1 MRKLFKKFKNIHF
14 LWIVGVICF
23 LTFYIPVEVFT
34 DYVSY
39 TPEWILPLFIF
50 GSMVPLWANE
60 FFWRACKF
68 NSPHYMM
75 FHDLYFDNKKW
86 VKQTA
91 NVWLILTRYGLWSLG
106 QYKFWV
112 ISIINL
118 ICLIYG
124 FYDLLPEEFFAF
136 VPYYI
141 SNSIWWLLIIKEFLN
156 FKFQVEE
163 GMIRYGKPK
172 KDVIRT
178 HFSPEWYEEQHRI
191 KISEDEKRL
200 KRKEI

>member
-1 MRKLFKKFKNIHF
+1 MKKLFKKFKNIHF

-23 LTFYIPVEVFT
+23 LTFYIPVAVFT

-39 TPEWILPLFIF
+39 TPEWTLPLFIF

-91 NVWLILTRYGLWSLG
+91 NVWLIITRYGWWSLK
-106 QYKFWV
+106 QPKFL
-112 ISIINL
+112 IMTLINV
-118 ICLIYG
+118 ICLTYG
-124 FYDLLPEEFFAF
+124 YIDLFPEEFFAF
-136 VPYYI
+136 TPFHTSNALWWITII
-141 SNSIWWLLIIKEFLN
+141 SEFTKFKMLVEDGHIK
-156 FKFQVEE
+156 
-163 GMIRYGKPK
+163 YGKVK
-172 KDVIRT
+172 RGETKT
-178 HFSPEWYEEQHRI
+178 HFSLEWYEERERI
-191 KISEDEKRL
+191 FQMTEER
-200 KRKEI
+200 RKKLNEE